1 MAYLHKSVQEFQA
14 SAIYSCWKISDK
26 NCHKIIPNYALMLD
40 GISHTR
46 KINVKYVE
54 ILAGLYEFCVI
65 L

>member
-1 MAYLHKSVQEFQA
+1 
-14 SAIYSCWKISDK
+14 
-26 NCHKIIPNYALMLD
+26 MLD

-54 ILAGLYEFCVI
+54 ILAGLYEFFVI